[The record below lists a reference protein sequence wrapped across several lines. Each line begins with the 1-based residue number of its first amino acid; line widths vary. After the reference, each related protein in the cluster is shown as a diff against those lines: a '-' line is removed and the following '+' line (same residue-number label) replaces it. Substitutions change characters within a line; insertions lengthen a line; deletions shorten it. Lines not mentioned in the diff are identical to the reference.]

1 MQVRLGLNLIRLYAD
16 LSAPFIPDA
25 AEAMRSAGLSTQGD
39 HPIMD
44 GKRHRVPVEGGKKGA
59 LDGFYVGHLDG
70 HPAGRIINNKTG
82 TDITWKSKGYALSDQ
97 EKAKLQA
104 EAAEKLAQRAAEQDK
119 LQEATAQ
126 RVGRQMADL
135 VPVEQPTPYLQAK
148 GIEAHA
154 GVFTDRE
161 GQKTYIPAFDAGG
174 KQWTM
179 QYIQEDGTKRFAKD
193 SKKEGC
199 FHPVGG
205 MDALAAAPAL
215 VISEGYAT
223 AASLS
228 EGLGHATVA
237 AFDSG
242 NLPHVARALR
252 EKFPDKPI
260 VIAGDDDKAQEI
272 ERGHNPGRAKA
283 EEAAKAVGGKTIFPI
298 FAPGEQQANPK
309 GFTDFNDL
317 ANKSELGRD
326 GLKRQ
331 VGAAVGQVLIE
342 EGRRQQEEQRQE
354 RAGQQQDRPLNAAD
368 KETKAQKIAEQ
379 FREKA
384 ARDRERS
391 RSFSR

>member
-1 MQVRLGLNLIRLYAD
+1 MGKISL
-16 LSAPFIPDA
+16 
-25 AEAMRSAGLSTQGD
+25 
-39 HPIMD
+39 D
-44 GKRHRVPVEGGKKGA
+44 GKKHRVPVEGGKAGA

-82 TDITWKSKGYALSDQ
+82 TDVTWKSKGYALSGE

-104 EAAEKLAQRAAEQDK
+104 EAATKLAERSAEIEKQ
-119 LQEATAQ
+119 QEATAQ
-126 RVGRQMADL
+126 RVGRQMDGLTAI
-135 VPVEQPTPYLQAK
+135 EQPTPYLEAK
-148 GIEAHA
+148 GIKPQA
-154 GVFTDRE
+154 GALTDKD
-161 GQKTYIPAFDAGG
+161 GQKTYIPAFDVDG

-223 AASLS
+223 AASNA
-228 EGLGHATVA
+228 EALGFATVA

-242 NLPHVARALR
+242 NLPHVARALH

-260 VIAGDDDKAQEI
+260 IIAGDDDKQQEI

-283 EEAAKAVGGKTIFPI
+283 EEAAQAVGGKAIFPI
-298 FAPGEQQANPK
+298 FAPGEQAGNPK

-317 ANKSELGRD
+317 ANKSELGRE
-326 GLKRQ
+326 GVKRQ
-331 VGAAVGQVLIE
+331 VTTAVGKVLIDV
-342 EGRRQQEEQRQE
+342 GQEQKAQNLEQEQKREQKQEQRPK
-354 RAGQQQDRPLNAAD
+354 RAA
-368 KETKAQKIAEQ
+368 KIG
-379 FREKA
+379 
-384 ARDRERS
+384 
-391 RSFSR
+391 